1 MTIIDGK
8 NFFLKSL
15 KKIYSVE
22 EVSYY
27 YKIIVSEVFERNVS
41 QLALNPNSILKKS
54 ECIFLNKA
62 VKDLLVQRP
71 IQYIIRKA
79 FFRSLTLNVNEK
91 VLIPRQETEELVN
104 WVIEDFRGNSNK
116 NKMIDIGTG
125 SGCIAISLAKEL
137 KNNMIYGL
145 DNDDAILDL
154 AKQNSKN
161 NNVYVNFFRKDINF
175 LNSLNLK
182 IDVVVSNPP
191 YVLKEEKKNMR
202 LNVLDYEPHTAI
214 FVEDE
219 DPLKFYRL
227 ILDYAKLNLKKYGLI
242 YFEINPLLF
251 NELKKLIYQYNF
263 KIKQRI
269 DIFGKIRMLRLQRSL

>member
-79 FFRSLTLNVNEK
+79 FFRSLTLNVNEN

-104 WVIEDFRGNSNK
+104 WVIEDFRGKSNK

-137 KNNMIYGL
+137 KRNIVYAL
-145 DNDDAILDL
+145 DNDDAILEL
-154 AKQNSKN
+154 AKRNAKKN
-161 NNVYVNFFRKDINF
+161 NVEVNFFKKDINF

-182 IDVVVSNPP
+182 IDILVSNPP
-191 YVLKEEKKNMR
+191 YVLKKEKKNMK
-202 LNVLDYEPHTAI
+202 LNVLKHEPNEAI
-214 FVEDE
+214 FVDDE

-227 ILDYAKLNLKKYGLI
+227 ILDYAKLNLEKSGLI
-242 YFEINPLLF
+242 YFEINPLLIKD
-251 NELKKLIYQYNF
+251 LRILISAYNF

-269 DIFGKIRMLRLQRSL
+269 DIFGKVRMLRLQKPL

>member
-1 MTIIDGK
+1 MTITEGK

-79 FFRSLTLNVNEK
+79 FFRSLTLDVNEN

-104 WVIEDFRGNSNK
+104 WVIEDYRGNSNK

-145 DNDDAILDL
+145 DNDDSILNL

-202 LNVLDYEPHTAI
+202 LNVLDYEPHKAI
-214 FVEDE
+214 FVDDE

-269 DIFGKIRMLRLQRSL
+269 DIFGKIRMLRLQRPL